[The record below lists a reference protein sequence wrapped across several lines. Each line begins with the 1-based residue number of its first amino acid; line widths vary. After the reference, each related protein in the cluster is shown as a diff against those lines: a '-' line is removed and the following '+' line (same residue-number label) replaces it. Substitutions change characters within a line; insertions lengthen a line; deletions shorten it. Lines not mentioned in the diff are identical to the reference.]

1 MRPQVKPQ
9 AKLQAKPPAKK
20 AAKPRGRSAIRHR
33 NLPLL
38 LLHARESV
46 IAHFRPLLNE
56 HGVTEQQ
63 WRIVRALLEHGPLEP
78 RQIVQLCRISSPSLA
93 GVLARMDEIG
103 LVTRARL
110 DHDQRRLHVTA
121 TARSR
126 ALAASMAPRVE
137 AVYAA
142 MEAALGADFMAAAYA
157 TLDALISRLG
167 PATEATEAAE
177 AADPDA

>member
-1 MRPQVKPQ
+1 M
-9 AKLQAKPPAKK
+9 
-20 AAKPRGRSAIRHR
+20 GHR

-63 WRIVRALLEHGPLEP
+63 WRIVRALLEKGPLEP
-78 RQIVQLCRISSPSLA
+78 RQIVSLCRISSPSLA
-93 GVLARMDEIG
+93 GVLARMDELG
-103 LVTRARL
+103 LVTRERL
-110 DHDQRRLHVTA
+110 DHDQRRVLVTP

-126 ALAASMAPRVE
+126 SLAASMAPRVE

-142 MEAALGADFMAAAYA
+142 MEASLGAAFVENIYA
-157 TLDALISRLG
+157 QLDTLVSRLALPSEG
-167 PATEATEAAE
+167 LNDLPNPLSG
-177 AADPDA
+177 DGLSD